1 MCVYQGISKS
11 DRKRYYLSRFN
22 RHGRCECA
30 ALRAAANPAAA
41 QPRGQIPPTER
52 TEMPLHSIKGG
63 QGYNLPHRTQQRTE
77 GRTVSE
83 RDIYMI
89 NPKSLDNL
97 TPNNFRVI
105 DKERQR
111 EIARRGGRAS
121 AQARRERKEER
132 EMLSALM
139 KYGESFAVF
148 KRLSEMPQKQ
158 FDRIIN
164 KMTVK

>member
-1 MCVYQGISKS
+1 
-11 DRKRYYLSRFN
+11 
-22 RHGRCECA
+22 
-30 ALRAAANPAAA
+30 
-41 QPRGQIPPTER
+41 
-52 TEMPLHSIKGG
+52 
-63 QGYNLPHRTQQRTE
+63 
-77 GRTVSE
+77 
-83 RDIYMI
+83 MI

-97 TPNNFRVI
+97 TPNNFQVI

-111 EIARRGGRAS
+111 EIARMGGRAS

-158 FDRIIN
+158 FDRIID
-164 KMTVK
+164 KMTVKRK